1 MCQEIEQLI
10 EPLTAEAVETLE
22 RALGDDGLTAM
33 QASAFE
39 RLRHEL
45 ILEVVPC
52 PLDGHAAV
60 AGDAGQ
66 AYCLRARNAEH
77 LKQFSLIKVVNKV
90 SGEMVEVH
98 VPCGQNDVCGAE
110 TKQGNHYKQALRQ
123 SHLMNLDYDRE
134 QALRMHAFEA
144 GAADSTAVGHACL
157 AHVRKTDI

>member
-10 EPLTAEAVETLE
+10 EPLTAGAVESLE

-45 ILEVVPC
+45 ILEVVPS

-66 AYCLRARNAEH
+66 AHCLRAKNAEH
-77 LKQFSLIKVVNKV
+77 LKQFSLIKVVNKA
-90 SGEMVEVH
+90 SGETVEVH
-98 VPCGQNDVCGAE
+98 VPCGQNDVCRAE
-110 TKQGNHYKQALRQ
+110 TKKGNHYRQALRQ
-123 SHLMNLDYDRE
+123 SHLMNLDYDPE
-134 QALRMHAFEA
+134 QALRK
-144 GAADSTAVGHACL
+144 SCL
-157 AHVRKTDI
+157 EQVLQTV